1 MKVRNKYYGMLLV
14 LCAFLLFPCCKQQST
29 KRIQNIALYLP
40 ESGEIDGWER
50 ERDLHTYMGD
60 DLFLYIN
67 GGAEIYHEYGFKQVV
82 VQDYKNAHE
91 RSLSVEIYK
100 MINPAAAYGIYSFKK
115 SPEGVPLE
123 ITSEGR
129 LEGYYLNF
137 WKGHYLVTI
146 TGFDEEDETV
156 EGIKTIANTIA
167 KNIPAQEDVQKPRLT
182 NLLPKKDLVPGSEK
196 YFKGNL
202 GLFNTYFF
210 SQQDIFD
217 IKEGVRGAYTEG
229 YDIYLIQY
237 SDPQQS
243 CEQFKSIEKSLSQDP
258 RFTNIS
264 SSEAFFFIQ
273 DDKENFLYFSPIGKF
288 IVIILGAKDFTSA
301 ENISKGI
308 QFNVED

>member
-1 MKVRNKYYGMLLV
+1 MKVRNKYFWIFLV
-14 LCAFLLFPCCKQQST
+14 FCAFFLIPFCKQQST
-29 KRIQNIALYLP
+29 SGTQNISLLLP

-50 ERDLHTYMGD
+50 ERDLHSYLGD

-67 GGAEIYHEYGFKQVV
+67 GGAEIYHEYGFSQVV
-82 VQDYKNAHE
+82 VQDYKNANE

-100 MINPAAAYGIYSFKK
+100 MINPTAAYGIYSFKK

-129 LEGYYLNF
+129 VEGYYLNF

-146 TGFDEEDETV
+146 TGFDEEKETV
-156 EGIKTIANTIA
+156 EGIKTIANTIS
-167 KNIPAQEDVQKPRLT
+167 KNIPAQEDVQKPHLT

-196 YFKGNL
+196 YFKGSL

-210 SQQDIFD
+210 SQQDIFN
-217 IKEGVRGAYTEG
+217 INAGVRGAYSGG
-229 YDIYLIQY
+229 YDIFLIQY
-237 SDPQQS
+237 SDLQRS
-243 CEQFKSIEKSLSQDP
+243 GEQFKSIKESLSQDP
-258 RFTNIS
+258 RFTHIS

-273 DDKENFLYFSPIGKF
+273 DDKENFLYFSPIGKY
-288 IVIILGAKDFTSA
+288 ILIILGAEDFPSA

-308 QFNVED
+308 QINVED